1 MLSYFDQ
8 SYFAKAPKDLFWV
21 EPQRSVLCGMHALN
35 NLLQDKIYTPNQW
48 LSLSKQFTNK
58 GRKIDKE
65 YCALTANG
73 SDPELLLY
81 ALKKKDYTARNIKVN
96 YKPYSDDIGAIVA
109 TKHHFFCLKKHDT
122 HWYMLD
128 SLTYKNVP
136 GYYVRVKDIRLFIN
150 DPRVLWVHM
159 IMPGVSGVLGYD
171 FLDTKQTHEER
182 LESFRRLLGRPD
194 GVEQL
199 LTQVQEFEASVK
211 GKYDVSLNMKKV

>member
-1 MLSYFDQ
+1 
-8 SYFAKAPKDLFWV
+8 
-21 EPQRSVLCGMHALN
+21 
-35 NLLQDKIYTPNQW
+35 
-48 LSLSKQFTNK
+48 
-58 GRKIDKE
+58 
-65 YCALTANG
+65 
-73 SDPELLLY
+73 
-81 ALKKKDYTARNIKVN
+81 
-96 YKPYSDDIGAIVA
+96 
-109 TKHHFFCLKKHDT
+109 
-122 HWYMLD
+122 MLD

-199 LTQVQEFEASVK
+199 LKQVEEFEASVK